1 MKNLLARFVKDE
13 SGATAIEYALIAAG
27 IGIAIITAVNALG
40 TAISDKFNFIKG
52 KLVSSLAVQASAGE
66 RLRGNPKPFVFC
78 EPDAVPS
85 RVVHQSRLA
94 CRTDLRPVPHGFE

>member
-40 TAISDKFNFIKG
+40 TAISGKFDAIRT
-52 KLVSSLAVQASAGE
+52 SL
-66 RLRGNPKPFVFC
+66 N
-78 EPDAVPS
+78 
-85 RVVHQSRLA
+85 
-94 CRTDLRPVPHGFE
+94 

>member
-40 TAISDKFNFIKG
+40 TAISGKFDSIKT
-52 KLVSSLAVQASAGE
+52 SL
-66 RLRGNPKPFVFC
+66 N
-78 EPDAVPS
+78 
-85 RVVHQSRLA
+85 
-94 CRTDLRPVPHGFE
+94 

>member
-40 TAISDKFNFIKG
+40 TAISNKFTSITT
-52 KLVSSLAVQASAGE
+52 SL
-66 RLRGNPKPFVFC
+66 N
-78 EPDAVPS
+78 
-85 RVVHQSRLA
+85 
-94 CRTDLRPVPHGFE
+94 